1 VEQFDSVVTEEP
13 EAAAAGNVQTEE
25 EEIKSC
31 KLVT

>member
-1 VEQFDSVVTEEP
+1 VELVTEEP
-13 EAAAAGNVQTEE
+13 EAAAAAAGNVQTEE